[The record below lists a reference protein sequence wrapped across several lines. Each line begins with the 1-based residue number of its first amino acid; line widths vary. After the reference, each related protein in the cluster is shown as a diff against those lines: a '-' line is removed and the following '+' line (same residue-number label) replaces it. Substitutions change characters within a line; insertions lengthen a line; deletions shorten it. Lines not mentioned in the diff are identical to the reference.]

1 MSGLYTTRHSETGTK
16 PLAERLRLLREKAGV
31 PGWKA
36 AAAAEMDSTKLSKIE
51 NGRRLPTQDQLAA
64 LAKFFNVPA
73 EPLETRRLAEEM
85 MKSYGAHPGFDAA
98 TAIVREEAGEYL
110 AKKVSTA
117 VSNRAKPVNKRR
129 KSK

>member
-1 MSGLYTTRHSETGTK
+1 MSGLYTTRHVAALPENLGVQ
-16 PLAERLRLLREKAGV
+16 LRRLREKAGL
-31 PGWKA
+31 PGWKV

-51 NGRRLPTQDQLAA
+51 NGRRLPTKDQLSA
-64 LAKFFNVPA
+64 LAKFFKVPA
-73 EPLETRRLAEEM
+73 EPLETRRLAEDM
-85 MKSYGAHPGFDAA
+85 MKSYGAHPGFAAA